1 MGATGLGQ
9 IFELVTQLRGE
20 AGKRQVEGARLALA
34 ENGGG
39 LCGTEEAVACVT
51 LLGR

>member
-9 IFELVTQLRGE
+9 IHELVTQLRGE
-20 AGKRQVEGARLALA
+20 ANGRQVEGARLAIA

-39 LCGTEEAVACVT
+39 LYGVEEAVACVT
-51 LLGR
+51 ILGK